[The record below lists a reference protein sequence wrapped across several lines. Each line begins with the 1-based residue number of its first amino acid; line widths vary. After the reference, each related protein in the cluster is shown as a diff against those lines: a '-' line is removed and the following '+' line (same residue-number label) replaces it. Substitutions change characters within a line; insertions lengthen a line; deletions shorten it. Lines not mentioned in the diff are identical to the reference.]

1 MIEELKQRMLAKSAK
16 GRWYHER
23 IEQFRH
29 NRIFDFDQ
37 KNVYTEFNEDGVR
50 PSEVPNAEESKR
62 FWGDIWSVGKGHNRE
77 AERLKDIKNELRN
90 GKHLQERV
98 VISAEKVTKQCRKMP
113 YWKAAG
119 KDGIQGYWIKN
130 LSNLHERIADQ
141 ANKILM
147 GDDSLPAW
155 MTHSWTVLYQ
165 KDPRKTNTVE
175 NYRPVTCLP
184 LMWKL
189 STGVI
194 AEEMHNFE
202 QEKTNSEE

>member
-1 MIEELKQRMLAKSAK
+1 M
-16 GRWYHER
+16 
-23 IEQFRH
+23 
-29 NRIFDFDQ
+29 
-37 KNVYTEFNEDGVR
+37 YTEFNGDEVR
-50 PSEVPNAEESKR
+50 PSEIPNAEESKR
-62 FWGDIWSVGKGHNRE
+62 FCGDIWSVGKGHNRE

-141 ANKILM
+141 TKKILM

-155 MTHSWTVLYQ
+155 MTHS
-165 KDPRKTNTVE
+165 
-175 NYRPVTCLP
+175 
-184 LMWKL
+184 
-189 STGVI
+189 
-194 AEEMHNFE
+194 
-202 QEKTNSEE
+202 